1 MAGLSSS
8 WRKDRHYLNVSASAF
23 RANEIEQPGNVNE
36 DRFVGK
42 LDFIKGQ
49 LRPVAAFNAPA
60 MNREAGFARRSGIG
74 YRLGWLAA
82 RHGGTA
88 LVCFTSGIRHPLPTT
103 GISPFR
109 PYGAQ

>member
-1 MAGLSSS
+1 M
-8 WRKDRHYLNVSASAF
+8 
-23 RANEIEQPGNVNE
+23 NE
-36 DRFVGK
+36 DRFIRQPQ
-42 LDFIKGQ
+42 FIEAHF
-49 LRPVAAFNAPA
+49 RSMAAFDAPA
-60 MNREAGFARRSGIG
+60 VDREAGFARRSGIG

-109 PYGAQ
+109 QYGAQ